1 VKSKPEPAESGAD
14 DPVSVESFLTVQ
26 EHAEG
31 IPLGL
36 LPAYHA
42 DRDPNRPAITIGD
55 RTVSRAELE
64 ARANRRARALAALG
78 VGQDD
83 FITVALPNG
92 LEFYETAFAIWKL
105 GGTVNPVSW
114 RLPDAELK
122 AIVETA
128 RPKLIIGTDPARV
141 SGFKVVPQGFEPDP
155 TLSADP
161 LPPRVA
167 RYWRAMT
174 SGGSTGR
181 PKVIVDHMEARWDP
195 AMTFAMQQAGD
206 TILNAGPLYHNG
218 PFMYAMKGLFAGGHV
233 VEGGKFDA
241 EHTLQLIQDHQIN
254 WAMLVPTM
262 MNRIWRLPEAARTSF
277 DLSSLRI
284 MFHTAAHCPVWLKM
298 NWIEWLG
305 PDRVWE
311 GYGGTEAQGGCII
324 GGREALEHPG
334 SVGKPFPGTQ
344 MKILDD
350 QGREAAPGEIGE
362 IFFLP
367 RGGRN
372 STYHYIGAEAKAAGE
387 WESIGDLG
395 YFGRDGYL
403 YLADRRTDLIIS
415 AGVNIYPAE
424 VEAAIDL
431 HPDVVSSVA
440 IGLPD
445 DDLGQRVHAIVEV
458 RPGTGLTEA
467 ALMQHLKG
475 QIVVTKLPRS
485 IEFVTE
491 PLRGEDGKVRRSA
504 LRQERVLGVDAGDGR
519 N

>member
-1 VKSKPEPAESGAD
+1 MTVESDIDDAESI
-14 DPVSVESFLTVQ
+14 ESFLTVA

-42 DRDPNRPAITIGD
+42 ARDPNRPAITVGGRSI
-55 RTVSRAELE
+55 SRAELE

-78 VGQDD
+78 IGQDD
-83 FITVALPNG
+83 FVTVALPNG
-92 LEFYETAFAIWKL
+92 LEFYETAFAVWKL

-114 RLPDAELK
+114 RLPDAELN
-122 AIVETA
+122 AILETA
-128 RPKLIIGTDPARV
+128 RPKLVVGVDPARAL
-141 SGFKVVPQGFEPDP
+141 GYKVLPQGFEPDP
-155 TLSADP
+155 ALPSDP

-181 PKVIVDHMEARWDP
+181 PKVIVDHMAARWDP
-195 AMTFAMQQAGD
+195 AMTFAMQQVDD
-206 TILNAGPLYHNG
+206 TVLNPGPLYHNG
-218 PFMYAMKGLFAGGHV
+218 PFMYAMKGLFAGAHV

-241 EHTLQLIQDHQIN
+241 EQTLRLIQEHRVN
-254 WAMLVPTM
+254 WIMLVPTM
-262 MNRIWRLPEAARTSF
+262 MNRIWRLPPAVRDGF
-277 DLSSLRI
+277 DLSSLRV

-344 MKILDD
+344 MKILNEAGD
-350 QGREAAPGEIGE
+350 EAAPGEVGE

-395 YFGRDGYL
+395 YFGEDGYL
-403 YLADRRTDLIIS
+403 YLADRRTDLIIC
-415 AGVNIYPAE
+415 AGANIYPAE
-424 VEAAIDL
+424 VEAAIDQ
-431 HPDVVSSVA
+431 HPEVVSSVA

-458 RPGTGLTEA
+458 RPGARLTADE
-467 ALMQHLKG
+467 LLRHL
-475 QIVVTKLPRS
+475 QDLIVVNKLPRT

-504 LRQERVLGVDAGDGR
+504 LRQERLRDPGDPG
-519 N
+519 

>member
-1 VKSKPEPAESGAD
+1 
-14 DPVSVESFLTVQ
+14 
-26 EHAEG
+26 
-31 IPLGL
+31 
-36 LPAYHA
+36 
-42 DRDPNRPAITIGD
+42 
-55 RTVSRAELE
+55 
-64 ARANRRARALAALG
+64 
-78 VGQDD
+78 
-83 FITVALPNG
+83 
-92 LEFYETAFAIWKL
+92 
-105 GGTVNPVSW
+105 
-114 RLPDAELK
+114 
-122 AIVETA
+122 
-128 RPKLIIGTDPARV
+128 
-141 SGFKVVPQGFEPDP
+141 
-155 TLSADP
+155 
-161 LPPRVA
+161 
-167 RYWRAMT
+167 
-174 SGGSTGR
+174 
-181 PKVIVDHMEARWDP
+181 
-195 AMTFAMQQAGD
+195 
-206 TILNAGPLYHNG
+206 
-218 PFMYAMKGLFAGGHV
+218 MYAMKGLFAGAHI

-241 EHTLQLIQDHQIN
+241 LNTLRLIQTHKVN
-254 WAMLVPTM
+254 WVMLVPTM
-262 MNRIWRLPEAARTSF
+262 MSRIWRLAPEQRDAF
-277 DLSSLRI
+277 DLSSLRV

-305 PDRVWE
+305 PDRIWE

-344 MKILDD
+344 MKILND
-350 QGREAAPGEIGE
+350 QGREAAPGEVGE

-395 YFGRDGYL
+395 YFGADGYL

-445 DDLGQRVHAIVEV
+445 EDLGQRVHAIVEL
-458 RPGTGLTEA
+458 RPGTRLTEEA
-467 ALMQHLKG
+467 VLEHLKG

-491 PLRGEDGKVRRSA
+491 PLRSEDGKVRRSA
-504 LRQERVLGVDAGDGR
+504 LRQERLNRAAAP
-519 N
+519 